1 MADSNAILIGALAL
15 TMVVVIIAEVLWIRN
30 RRMKKRLA
38 SGGSAGRGKA
48 SLRDEAHNA
57 LITGRAI
64 ARTLERSGGSMPGTW
79 SQLEEAQLAYD
90 RGNYRVCVDLVDR
103 AKESMK
109 AERLSREKKG
119 DLAKL
124 ESSATPRGEEEV
136 LTKEY
141 IAKELPENFIQAKF
155 SLNVAGEQMEEC
167 RNKAMDTEAAAL
179 VLQDAEQAFERKDYT
194 TALKLA
200 VRCKNLLGD
209 ATGSLETIAPEEE
222 VIEITE
228 EQLKFRCEGCG
239 ELLIEGDGFC
249 RKCGAKVPKAL
260 ECEKCGKVAD
270 MDDKFCRGC
279 GSELPS

>member
-1 MADSNAILIGALAL
+1 MADSSTILIGALAL
-15 TMVVVIIAEVLWIRN
+15 GMVIVIFAEVLWIRN

-38 SGGSAGRGKA
+38 SGVTGGKGKS

-64 ARTLERSGGSMPGTW
+64 ARTLERGGGPMPGTW

-90 RGNYRVCVDLVDR
+90 RGNHRVCIDLVDR

-109 AERLSREKKG
+109 AERLAMEKRG

-124 ESSATPRGEEEV
+124 ESSVSPPSKDEV
-136 LTKEY
+136 LTKEF

-155 SLNVAGEQMEEC
+155 SLNLARENLEEC

-179 VLQDAEQAFERKDYT
+179 VLQDAEQAFESKDYT

-209 ATGSLETIAPEEE
+209 AESGLKTIPPEEE

-228 EQLKFRCEGCG
+228 EQLKFRCQGCG
-239 ELLIEGDGFC
+239 ELLMEGDSFC
-249 RKCGAKVPKAL
+249 RKCGAKVPKAV
-260 ECEKCGKVAD
+260 ECEKCNKEAE